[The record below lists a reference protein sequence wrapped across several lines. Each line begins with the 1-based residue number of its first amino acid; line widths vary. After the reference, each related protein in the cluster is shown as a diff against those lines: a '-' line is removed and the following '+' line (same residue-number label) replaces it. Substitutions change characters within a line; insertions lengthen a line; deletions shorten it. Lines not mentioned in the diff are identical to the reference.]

1 MVPTLTLCLCMLHR
15 NTSRRVFGRYLASC
29 RRIACPP
36 MSCSTPSCRCV
47 YHGAARAVSRWQE
60 MGQILAPLH
69 CSAQCWQRD
78 SGVSFHFTRPK
89 TEAGHELVSD
99 RSYIWTRQWNSYRL
113 SASPCFYWI
122 QPGFVQL
129 QLLVHFWFSS
139 EARVPRW
146 QWPGPPHWASQRLFS
161 KSPKILQIQIHHIFP
176 RLPAVENKLHVR

>member
-99 RSYIWTRQWNSYRL
+99 RSYIWTRQWNSYRW

-122 QPGFVQL
+122 QPGFIQL
-129 QLLVHFWFSS
+129 HLHSTPMSIFGLAQRQEWQDGNDQGRHTELHNGFSAS
-139 EARVPRW
+139 H
-146 QWPGPPHWASQRLFS
+146 QKDTSDSDPPHLPKASCS
-161 KSPKILQIQIHHIFP
+161 G
-176 RLPAVENKLHVR
+176 E